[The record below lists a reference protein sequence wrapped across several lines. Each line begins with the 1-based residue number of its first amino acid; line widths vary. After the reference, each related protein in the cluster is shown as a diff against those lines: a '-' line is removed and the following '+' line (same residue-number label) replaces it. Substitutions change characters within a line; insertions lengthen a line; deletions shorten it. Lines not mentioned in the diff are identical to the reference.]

1 MSTSMI
7 SWFLVLVLLGNT
19 AWAAWGAFH
28 TDDSAPKLGVNA
40 VINIVVT
47 LLLANVV
54 TLRWNSVIP
63 LWLWW
68 LTAALLAVYLGGL
81 VYRVLTRGAPGS
93 TVAGRAATT

>member
-1 MSTSMI
+1 MPISVI
-7 SWFLVLVLLGNT
+7 SWLLVLVLLGNI

-28 TDDSAPKLGVNA
+28 TDDHVPKLGVNA

-47 LLLANVV
+47 LLLANAV

-68 LTAALLAVYLGGL
+68 LTATLLAAYLGGL
-81 VYRVLTRGAPGS
+81 VYRVLTRGVPDS
-93 TVAGRAATT
+93 TEAGRVATT